1 MRKLL
6 ESEQDEQVTLTERER
21 KLILFIREKGFGSLT
36 VDFQHGE
43 PTIIRE
49 AIGTIKL

>member
-1 MRKLL
+1 MENVLAFPQN
-6 ESEQDEQVTLTERER
+6 EQAPLTEREW

-43 PTIIRE
+43 PKVIRE